1 MVIESYRENS
11 ENRISDAFGKI
22 IGDSEALRSAI
33 KLARKGAVT
42 DVPILLEGESGVGK
56 EVISKIIHEFSPR
69 KHNSFIAI
77 NTGAIPEG
85 TINSELFGHEK
96 GAFTGAV
103 SARNGLIE
111 AADGGT
117 LFLDEIGE
125 LPLEAQARLL
135 RVLQEGE
142 IRRVGSTQ
150 SRKVDVRLIAA
161 THRNLKAL
169 TKTGQFR
176 EDLFYRL
183 NVIQLKLPPLR
194 DRGNDILGL
203 TDTLLT
209 KISAKLGKPKASI
222 TEDALKAIRSYNWPG
237 NVREL
242 ENAIER
248 GSILCDEN
256 IISAELLDIDNE
268 VDDIN
273 IPQGLITPSSVHSPA
288 PQHRT
293 LSIEGYFQQFVLE
306 NQNQMSETELAQKLG
321 ISRKSLWEKRHKL
334 GIPRKKSS

>member
-1 MVIESYRENS
+1 M
-11 ENRISDAFGKI
+11 
-22 IGDSEALRSAI
+22 
-33 KLARKGAVT
+33 
-42 DVPILLEGESGVGK
+42 
-56 EVISKIIHEFSPR
+56 
-69 KHNSFIAI
+69 
-77 NTGAIPEG
+77 
-85 TINSELFGHEK
+85 
-96 GAFTGAV
+96 
-103 SARNGLIE
+103 
-111 AADGGT
+111 
-117 LFLDEIGE
+117 
-125 LPLEAQARLL
+125 
-135 RVLQEGE
+135 
-142 IRRVGSTQ
+142 
-150 SRKVDVRLIAA
+150 
-161 THRNLKAL
+161 
-169 TKTGQFR
+169 
-176 EDLFYRL
+176 
-183 NVIQLKLPPLR
+183 PPLR